1 MTHSDKMAY
10 FMINL
15 CRMLCL
21 GFMLLSVSAYSQTFV
36 MPRTKMQQ
44 WQSKPVVSYKA
55 AVTER
60 LDQISARTGS
70 GYYAKRYQ
78 AQESPTDA
86 DIFTLRTLAT
96 CDVVCIS
103 AALPVTLM
111 TFVGQRVNALQ
122 TLLNWETS
130 SETNNAGFE
139 IERSPTT
146 TDFKK
151 VGFVDGSGNSAGSKK
166 YQFSDR
172 NSSEEVTY
180 YRLKQLDHDGSFEYS
195 RMIAV
200 QGFRELLSLVT
211 VPNPGS
217 QNNTFLQVKGNSGE
231 IDLTIFNAKGV
242 VMYRKSRLKL
252 ATNKQISLAE
262 LPRLTTGL
270 YVAKITSADQQST
283 VSFVIA
289 D

>member
-1 MTHSDKMAY
+1 MTHSDKMAF

-21 GFMLLSVSAYSQTFV
+21 GFTLFSFSAFSQTFNASAI
-36 MPRTKMQQ
+36 KMQQ

-55 AVTER
+55 AVTEK
-60 LDQISARTGS
+60 LDEIRERTNS
-70 GYYAKRYQ
+70 GYYAKRYK
-78 AQESPTDA
+78 AQLGLTDP
-86 DIFTLRTLAT
+86 DILTLRTLAS
-96 CDVVCIS
+96 CDVVCTS
-103 AALPVTLM
+103 TALPVTLI
-111 TFVGQRVNALQ
+111 TFSGQRVNALQ
-122 TLLNWETS
+122 TLLTWETS
-130 SETNNAGFE
+130 SEINNAGFE
-139 IERSPTT
+139 IESSPTT

-151 VGFVDGSGNSAGSKK
+151 VGFIDGSGNSVSSKK

-172 NSSEEVTY
+172 NSSEEITY
-180 YRLKQLDHDGSFEYS
+180 YRLKQLDHDGTFEYS

-200 QGFRELLSLVT
+200 QGYRELLSLIT
-211 VPNPGS
+211 VPNPGP

-231 IDLTIFNAKGV
+231 INLTILSAKGV
-242 VMYRKSRLKL
+242 VVYRKNQLKL

-262 LPRLTTGL
+262 LPRLATGL
-270 YVAKITSADQQST
+270 YVAKITSGEQQST